1 MTDTNTSR
9 SPSSGINFISGE
21 WLNQMQRD
29 LVLMLAEASGDRKRC
44 PCCGTSLPE
53 RKPTS
58 GSE

>member
-1 MTDTNTSR
+1 MTDTNTSH

-21 WLNQMQRD
+21 WLNHMQHD

-44 PCCGTSLPE
+44 PCCGAGLSE
-53 RKPTS
+53 SKPTS

>member
-9 SPSSGINFISGE
+9 SPSSDITYIREE

-44 PCCGTSLPE
+44 PCCGADLSE
-53 RKPTS
+53 SKPIS

>member
-29 LVLMLAEASGDRKRC
+29 LVLMLAEASGDHKRC
-44 PCCGTSLPE
+44 PCCGACLSE
-53 RKPTS
+53 SKPTS
-58 GSE
+58 GNE

>member
-29 LVLMLAEASGDRKRC
+29 LVLMLADASGDRKRC
-44 PCCGTSLPE
+44 PCCGACLSE
-53 RKPTS
+53 SKPTS
-58 GSE
+58 GNE